1 MVVVII
7 VVIGRQVV
15 AGMGVYVVSNVDDI
29 MRVSSLA
36 WSNQAAEL
44 FKLGPIALLRRPRPH
59 VVHVYFI

>member
-1 MVVVII
+1 VVVVVVVVVVII

-36 WSNQAAEL
+36 
-44 FKLGPIALLRRPRPH
+44 
-59 VVHVYFI
+59 